1 MIGKKKFKKS
11 ISAISGWGWKV
22 FSSYSH
28 WWLVP
33 IFACHLGG
41 VLGAII
47 YWIVLHNDS
56 KIEDDWND
64 DNEIVREVTVAQL
77 LKSKNHSY
85 KNLHVRF

>member
-1 MIGKKKFKKS
+1 M
-11 ISAISGWGWKV
+11 
-22 FSSYSH
+22 
-28 WWLVP
+28 
-33 IFACHLGG
+33 
-41 VLGAII
+41 GAII
-47 YWIVLHNDS
+47 YWIILHNDS